1 MEVTTRLAHTLKGVA
16 GNIGATGVQAAAAA
30 LEQASAGGASQEAVE
45 VHLTEVDRVLQPV
58 ISTLAGMGQADDSQ
72 PIVEKVDPE
81 ALSRLIRQL
90 DKLLGEDDAGAGD
103 LLEPLAAQL
112 PGESYQGR
120 LRKLAQSVGEYDF
133 EAAKDLL
140 CRLAGELNIELD

>member
-1 MEVTTRLAHTLKGVA
+1 VA
-16 GNIGATGVQAAAAA
+16 GNIGATGVQTAAAA
-30 LEQASAGGASQEAVE
+30 LEQASAGGASQETVE

-58 ISTLAGMGQADDSQ
+58 MSILAGMGQVDSLQ
-72 PIVEKVDPE
+72 PVAEKYDPE

-112 PGESYQGR
+112 PGEPYQGR

-133 EAAKDLL
+133 ESAKNVL
-140 CRLAGELNIELD
+140 CNLADELNIGL